1 MHKVTHLKIGVCSIY
16 PQEHTFQ
23 YEGDEKQNL
32 QPKFVEVIL
41 YLAKHYPRI
50 ISREELIDTIW
61 NGNYYVGEKSL
72 TNAIWQLRK
81 TLTRASDEAEAIE
94 TIRKTGYRLLIEP
107 STIDYESA
115 SNKSETQKSVNLKPW
130 MLLLPLLLLIGLT
143 GSWIWQSN
151 ETQLLLQPTIT
162 AVTTEPGRELYVSLS
177 PDKRYI
183 AYRWLTREREHNLY
197 LRDLN
202 QLEQPARQL
211 TFDSAS
217 EGHSVWSNDGQS
229 LYFSRRNYQDD
240 FCHIV
245 KLNIATRQEF
255 KVTECPIDNSY
266 RYLDI
271 SPDDRYLAY
280 RGQHDKNFDSGIYLI
295 DLIKENPEP
304 IRFSCTENCGYR
316 DRDMAFSPDGKSML
330 VSRRQSALIENLYL
344 VDLKTKRSEQ
354 LTIGEENIVGFSWHP
369 DGRRVV
375 YASEHADVYNGYL
388 LDTLS
393 KKILPLNIDGMSFP
407 TFTKEEFPSL
417 YYVQREEKNYISAFR
432 LNEAIPSS
440 PFPILLSEYNH
451 SMPDYSRVAKKIAY
465 ISNESGQYELWTAD
479 PTGYARERLTTLETI
494 ARYPKWSHD
503 GTRIVFLSKT
513 EDDLG
518 DKLYIVNVASKEI
531 HVLSTRFS
539 DHNHPSWS
547 FDDSS
552 IISSVSDKG
561 VTNLFMFNIESQKSH
576 QLTNNGGRY
585 GVMVSATKLLYT
597 GYGSASLQQLDLNY
611 ERGHPLR
618 HSILINDA
626 KEFPRYSWTH
636 SRDGIYFRK
645 NIKNHQQIAFYD
657 FTTQQVTPLLKLP
670 GRISESF
677 GALTIEE
684 ESEQIIFTQRDERQG
699 SIKRLEHPLFH

>member
-23 YEGDEKQNL
+23 HEGEEKQNL
-32 QPKFVEVIL
+32 QPKVVDVIL
-41 YLAKHYPRI
+41 YLAKHYPSI

-61 NGNYYVGEKSL
+61 NGNYYVGDKSL

-81 TLTRASDEAEAIE
+81 TLKSASDDTEAIE

-107 STIDYESA
+107 SAIEHESK
-115 SNKSETQKSVNLKPW
+115 SNKSDTPKSVTLRYWK
-130 MLLLPLLLLIGLT
+130 LLLPVMLLVFVT
-143 GSWIWQSN
+143 GNWVWEIN
-151 ETQLLLQPTIT
+151 ETSTLQQARIT
-162 AVTTEPGRELYVSLS
+162 AITTEPGRELYVSLS

-183 AYRWLTREREHNLY
+183 AYRWLTREGEHNLH
-197 LRDLN
+197 LRDLSH
-202 QLEQPARQL
+202 LEQPAKQL

-229 LYFSRRNYQDD
+229 LYFSRRDYQDN

-255 KVTECPIDNSY
+255 KVTECPNDRGY

-280 RGQHDKNFDSGIYLI
+280 RGQHDKSLDSGIYLI
-295 DLIKENPEP
+295 DLVNESPEP
-304 IRFSCTENCGYR
+304 VRFSCTVDCGYR
-316 DRDMAFSPDGKSML
+316 DRDMAFSPNGDFLL
-330 VSRRQSALIENLYL
+330 VSRRKNALIENLYL
-344 VDLKTKRSEQ
+344 VDLKTKQSEQ

-393 KKILPLNIDGMSFP
+393 KKIQPLNIDGMSFP
-407 TFTKEEFPSL
+407 AFTKEAIPSL
-417 YYVQREEKNYISAFR
+417 YYVQREEKSYISAFK
-432 LNEAIPSS
+432 LNETIPSS

-451 SMPDYSRVAKKIAY
+451 SMPDYSNVTKKIAY
-465 ISNESGQYELWTAD
+465 ISNESGQYELWVAD
-479 PTGYARERLTTLETI
+479 PKGNARERLTSLKTI
-494 ARYPKWSHD
+494 ARSPKWSHD
-503 GTRIVFLSKT
+503 GSRIVFLSKT
-513 EDDLG
+513 EDDPG
-518 DKLYIVNVASKEI
+518 DKLYIVDVASKELYI
-531 HVLSTRFS
+531 MSTEFP

-561 VTNLFMFNIESQKSH
+561 VTNLFMFNIESQESH
-576 QLTNNGGRY
+576 QLTDNGGRF
-585 GVMVSATKLLYT
+585 GIMVSESKMLYT
-597 GYGSASLQQLDLNY
+597 GYGSKSLQQLDLNY
-611 ERGHPLR
+611 GRGHPSR
-618 HSILINDA
+618 HSIVISDD
-626 KEFPRYSWTH
+626 KDFPRYSWTH
-636 SRDGIYFRK
+636 SIDGVYFRK
-645 NIKNHQQIAFYD
+645 NINNHQQIAFYD
-657 FTTQQVTPLLKLP
+657 FATQQVTPLLKLP
-670 GRISESF
+670 GRVSESF

-684 ESEQIIFTQRDERQG
+684 DSEQIIFTRRDERQG